1 MSAVKGGNMMKIPYT
16 PLRYTNYALHV
27 RNAGKKKNTFWD
39 SQGSQNGYFWC
50 NR

>member
-27 RNAGKKKNTFWD
+27 RNAGKKKKHFLGLTRVSKRIFLV
-39 SQGSQNGYFWC
+39 
-50 NR
+50 